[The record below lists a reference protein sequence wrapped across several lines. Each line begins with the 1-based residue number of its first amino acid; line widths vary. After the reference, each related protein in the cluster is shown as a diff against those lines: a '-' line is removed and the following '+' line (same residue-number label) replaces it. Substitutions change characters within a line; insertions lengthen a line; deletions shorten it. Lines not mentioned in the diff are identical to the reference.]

1 MEQNALGKRIKEA
14 RKNLKLTQE
23 ALAEKA
29 KISNVYLGEIERG
42 TKIPSVPV
50 LVDLIEALEVSAD
63 YLLLDSLNSANVI
76 VNNEITE
83 KLSKL
88 TPKQRKTALDI
99 LNAYIN
105 NIWFFRLATRFDKI
119 HLLYVLI
126 YAYSIYY
133 MLNGGE
139 KYEKFRFYKT
149 SW

>member
-14 RKNLKLTQE
+14 RKKLKLTQE
-23 ALAEKA
+23 ALAEKS

-50 LVDLIEALEVSAD
+50 LVDLIEVLEVPAD

-105 NIWFFRLATRFDKI
+105 NI
-119 HLLYVLI
+119 
-126 YAYSIYY
+126 
-133 MLNGGE
+133 
-139 KYEKFRFYKT
+139 
-149 SW
+149 

>member
-14 RKNLKLTQE
+14 RKKLKLTQE
-23 ALAEKA
+23 ELAEKA

-105 NIWFFRLATRFDKI
+105 NI
-119 HLLYVLI
+119 
-126 YAYSIYY
+126 
-133 MLNGGE
+133 
-139 KYEKFRFYKT
+139 
-149 SW
+149 

>member
-14 RKNLKLTQE
+14 RKKLKLTQE

-105 NIWFFRLATRFDKI
+105 NI
-119 HLLYVLI
+119 
-126 YAYSIYY
+126 
-133 MLNGGE
+133 
-139 KYEKFRFYKT
+139 
-149 SW
+149 

>member
-14 RKNLKLTQE
+14 RKKLKLTQE
-23 ALAEKA
+23 ALAEKS

-105 NIWFFRLATRFDKI
+105 NI
-119 HLLYVLI
+119 
-126 YAYSIYY
+126 
-133 MLNGGE
+133 
-139 KYEKFRFYKT
+139 
-149 SW
+149 